1 MGVQVESIQ
10 AGDGKHYPMKRQ
22 TVTLHYVG
30 YLDREGQK
38 KFDSTWDRG
47 VHRSPALF
55 VTFSVVLM
63 HPAQS
68 LSSGGSACTHNTN
81 LGSQH

>member
-47 VHRSPALF
+47 AFLPQPHHACIRAKTV
-55 VTFSVVLM
+55 
-63 HPAQS
+63 S
-68 LSSGGSACTHNTN
+68 LESRAPTICCTSCPHD
-81 LGSQH
+81 